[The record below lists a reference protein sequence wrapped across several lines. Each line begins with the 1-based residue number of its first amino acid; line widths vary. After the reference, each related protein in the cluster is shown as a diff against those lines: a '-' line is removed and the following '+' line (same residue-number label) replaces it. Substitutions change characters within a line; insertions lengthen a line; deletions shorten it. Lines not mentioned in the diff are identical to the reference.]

1 MYIEIGILI
10 VIILSVS
17 LFYNVYDGNPVLNVI
32 EEVSSANGPNEGFSS
47 DSGLIHSL
55 GKVDLREERQ
65 KLLDELSRI
74 DVASHEYSLSKDR
87 SSVRIGLERMIAE
100 IDRALETDGRYL
112 TTKSLEA
119 ILRSGRQSLI

>member
-1 MYIEIGILI
+1 MYIEIGIL
-10 VIILSVS
+10 VAIILSVS

-32 EEVSSANGPNEGFSS
+32 EDIPSGSDEGFS
-47 DSGLIHSL
+47 DSGIIHSL

-112 TTKSLEA
+112 TTQSIEA